1 MVVNGRHLTVGAFAC
16 VQIAQRVKGKEKMK
30 YMMLHKSLGLTVLVL
45 TAPRLLLRLT
55 TKIPAAAGSR
65 RAIVQSQSQSIHLC
79 HHHVKPP
86 APTRRL
92 FHQMMD

>member
-65 RAIVQSQSQSIHLC
+65 RAIVCNHNHKAYIF
-79 HHHVKPP
+79 
-86 APTRRL
+86 ATTT
-92 FHQMMD
+92 